1 LDCKDLNSHFKDFI
15 EASRNNADG
24 KEYRNKAGFIQIGT
38 LFSVIIY
45 HINNLET
52 MIKLIIEYMNN
63 ANKEKKNL
71 AKFGPS
77 SMLKINQKI
86 NNQNKKNNT
95 NFIGSN
101 DWKKLSSFEKY
112 QKSFRFSDFTQ
123 NIPVGW
129 WKTFTK
135 EQKEKVLNDQLN
147 WRKKRQ
153 VELAEGHKKEPDKF
167 LKYIDTYMFYQKRD
181 KFGMFIRVDAELEK
195 NLNLKKMMK

>member
-45 HINNLET
+45 NINNLET

-63 ANKEKKNL
+63 ANKEKIKL

-123 NIPVGW
+123 NVPVGW

-147 WRKKRQ
+147 WRKKDK
-153 VELAEGHKKEPDKF
+153 LNWLKDIKKNQTNF
-167 LKYIDTYMFYQKRD
+167 
-181 KFGMFIRVDAELEK
+181 
-195 NLNLKKMMK
+195 

>member
-1 LDCKDLNSHFKDFI
+1 
-15 EASRNNADG
+15 
-24 KEYRNKAGFIQIGT
+24 
-38 LFSVIIY
+38 
-45 HINNLET
+45 

-63 ANKEKKNL
+63 ANKEKISL

-86 NNQNKKNNT
+86 NNQNKKNYT
-95 NFIGSN
+95 NFIDSN

-123 NIPVGW
+123 NVPVGW

-147 WRKKRQ
+147 WRKKDK
-153 VELAEGHKKEPDKF
+153 LNWLKDIKKNQTNF
-167 LKYIDTYMFYQKRD
+167 
-181 KFGMFIRVDAELEK
+181 
-195 NLNLKKMMK
+195 